1 VVATYRPRVVDAQVD
16 RMLGAVG
23 GVLLEGPRACGKT
36 ATGTAHSSSAVRLDV
51 DEDELTLARIDP
63 SRVLEG
69 SAPRL
74 IDEWQL
80 EPRIWNHVRRAIDD
94 RGVPGQFILAGSA
107 VPSDD
112 VTRHSGAGRI
122 GRIRMRPMSL
132 HESGHSTGEVS
143 LADLAT
149 SGEASTADSA
159 LELEG
164 VVDRIATGGWPALQ
178 RTSAADAQE
187 ALVSYLDDVTRVDLS
202 RLDGSRQHDPSRV
215 QRLLASLARNTATE
229 VSNAS
234 LARDTDVDV
243 VTVREY
249 LAALERLMVL
259 EDQPSW
265 SPHLRSRDVVRKAP
279 KRHFTDPSLAAA
291 AVRASPERLL
301 QEPNALGLFF
311 ESLVI
316 RDLRVYA
323 QSFGARV
330 SHYRDGSGREVDA
343 IVELRDGGWIA
354 IEVKL
359 GTDQIDAAA
368 AGLDAFVRKVD
379 TERSGPPHA
388 RVVITAIGRHAYTR
402 RDGVAVVPI
411 GALGP

>member
-1 VVATYRPRVVDAQVD
+1 MVATYRPRVVDAQVD

-51 DEDELTLARIDP
+51 DEDALTLARIDP

-122 GRIRMRPMSL
+122 SRIRMRPMSL
-132 HESGHSTGEVS
+132 HESGHSTGKVS

-359 GTDQIDAAA
+359 GTDQVDAAA